1 MAEKKR
7 STQGTSELELASTQ
21 KSDGNRRPP
30 GRPKGSKG
38 GISAALILRAS
49 YRLAKTV
56 PLQELSI
63 VVVAKS
69 LGVTPAL
76 IHYYV
81 GGRDW
86 LTSGT
91 MNLFYSDLLK
101 KMPKNTGDWKRDIPK
116 TAHVIFDHLVAYA
129 GVASY
134 MVSHSRFRTF
144 QLTAYGQRDYGVEV
158 LEKLAACVLQAG
170 CSAER
175 TGIYAHLIME
185 FVIGAAHRTA
195 RHLFPSEYREFLQ
208 DKLSKLDPDRF
219 PTLILTNTAPIS
231 LGPETAFKEEM
242 RLFMLGLENEPR
254 EAKPAVRPAASL
266 RKALANRKTER

>member
-1 MAEKKR
+1 MGRINGR
-7 STQGTSELELASTQ
+7 SERGSHRPIETADAAAS
-21 KSDGNRRPP
+21 RRSP
-30 GRPKGSKG
+30 GRPRGRRS
-38 GISAALILRAS
+38 GISAAAILRMA

-91 MNLFYSDLLK
+91 MNLFYADLLK
-101 KMPKNTGDWKRDIPK
+101 RVPKNTGDWQRDVPR
-116 TAHVIFDHLVAYA
+116 TAHVIFDHLVKYA
-129 GVASY
+129 GIASY
-134 MVSHSRFRTF
+134 MVSHSKFRTF

-170 CSAER
+170 CSPER

-195 RHLFPSEYREFLQ
+195 RRLFPSEYREFLE
-208 DKLSKLDPDRF
+208 DKLSKLDPNKF
-219 PTLILTNTAPIS
+219 PTLILTNSAPIS
-231 LGPETAFKEEM
+231 LGPEKAFQEEI
-242 RLFMLGLENEPR
+242 RLFMLGLNSEPHLTIR
-254 EAKPAVRPAASL
+254 E
-266 RKALANRKTER
+266 KARTVARRRE